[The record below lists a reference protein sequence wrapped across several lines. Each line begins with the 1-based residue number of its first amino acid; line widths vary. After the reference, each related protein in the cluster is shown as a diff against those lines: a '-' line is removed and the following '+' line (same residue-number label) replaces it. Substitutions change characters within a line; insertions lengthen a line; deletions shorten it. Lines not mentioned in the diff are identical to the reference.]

1 MKNYSRVEIAAVI
14 LALAGK
20 PLHYDSDLNY
30 IAEVI
35 RNRKSPLTP
44 WRAMG
49 SHLGRRYDI
58 FSPVGDGMY
67 DLVKIIL
74 PRQQFVAE
82 KIGEKKYYEIVDLL
96 KNNGFIDDNGQLKWT
111 PHSQYRHL
119 VDENKKISSL
129 DLFNVENND
138 QNGWFP
144 KDYSP
149 EISVEKWVELL
160 KNPEIFNENSLKIM
174 ARMQDFGGMATC
186 KQLANKYGASANFYN
201 SGSSYLAKR
210 IYENTKCPILEEH
223 TENSRWWPILYV
235 GRYKEDKNVQGVYI
249 WKLRS
254 ELSEALK
261 QINLSDIKL
270 YEESKK
276 ILLDDNTEN
285 IYTKENFLK
294 EVFISE
300 AKYNSLEMMLKKK
313 KNIILQGA
321 PGVGKTFTAR
331 RLAYSIMGVKDDS
344 KIEIVQFHQNYSY
357 EDFVMGYKPDGDGF
371 KLTEGIFYKFCTEA
385 IKYPDK
391 KFFFIIDEINRGNM
405 SKIFGELLM
414 LLENNYRDKDHAIK
428 LAYKDEK
435 FYVPENL
442 YIIGM
447 MNTADRS
454 LAMIDYALRR
464 RFSFFDMEP
473 GFDTDGFKAKINS
486 DKFRKLID
494 AIKDLNNVITN
505 DKSLG
510 KGFCI
515 GHSYFCDKEGKY
527 TDEELKSIVEF
538 DILPMLAE
546 YWFDEPQ
553 NYEEWQQRLM
563 GIFNE

>member
-1 MKNYSRVEIAAVI
+1 MKNYSRVEIAAVV

-35 RNRKSPLTP
+35 RNRKSSLTP

-174 ARMQDFGGMATC
+174 ARMQDLGGMATC

-235 GRYKEDKNVQGVYI
+235 GRYNEDKNVQGVYI

-270 YEESKK
+270 YEEAEE
-276 ILLDDNTEN
+276 ILFDGNTEN

-300 AKYNSLEMMLKKK
+300 DKYDSLKMMLEKK

-321 PGVGKTFTAR
+321 PGVGKTFAAR

-371 KLTEGIFYKFCTEA
+371 KLTEGIFYKFCINA
-385 IKYPDK
+385 AKQPDK

-414 LLENNYRDKDHAIK
+414 LLENNYRDKNHAIK
-428 LAYKDEK
+428 FAYKDEK

-553 NYEEWQQRLM
+553 NYEKWQQLLM